1 MGYRGRGRGGG
12 RGGRGAS
19 RGGRG
24 RGRGREREREESGG
38 VHENEKRSGDQDSS
52 FDSSGSKSQQ
62 QATYKKERGKQT
74 SQLDPK
80 ARSFEFSGAKSAKP
94 SAVLS
99 GGRPGSEG
107 QGQGKAQGQGPPG
120 LKSKKKGKQAG
131 RSRGEPKVDVFLE
144 KQVETVRAILPD
156 YGRGFIAACL
166 KHYKMNLELTVSHV
180 MEGSLP
186 YELAT
191 LDSTQDIIMP
201 AEGERELEHT
211 NGGARKKGRE
221 QNKAPRE
228 TDMRRGN
235 VHRKGNED
243 ESGGRK
249 KDNKRDGK
257 KDGKSDGKREKKFDE
272 KFGGNKGARKAVV
285 EQKEESKASKIVDP
299 AVVEDLAKLEV
310 ESTSYIRFQ
319 KQLGHFSLSDVSK
332 SVPPNCTVLCVA
344 EKPSL
349 AQSIACFLAGGKGR
363 VHTRRSAQDVHE
375 FSAQFLGKQANF
387 KVTSVIGHVYS
398 LDFKLAKH
406 QSWDIDP
413 SELFDAPTERQEANP
428 KAHICKHLKQEA
440 KYCHF
445 LLLWL
450 DCDRE
455 GENICFEVIENTHQ
469 HMKKCGIKYPILR
482 AKFSAITE
490 SAIKTAMQ
498 NLTLP
503 NENEA
508 LAVDARQE
516 LDLKVGVSFTR
527 FQTRYFQGKYSN
539 LDASVVSYG
548 PCQTPTLGFC
558 VERHIERVQ
567 HVPKPFWTLS
577 VEAKKSG
584 EIFSLNPNSGRMFDQ
599 KKAQKLKNTLLANGE
614 AQVVSVE
621 EKKGSTQRPTGLNT
635 VNMLKMASTA
645 LGMGPHHAMQVAER
659 LYMQGFLSYPRTEST
674 GYPNGFDMRG
684 TLYAQ
689 TYNRYW
695 GSYVQSLLDLGYTAP
710 RPGKDMGD
718 HPPITPM
725 SSATE
730 NDIGGGDA
738 WRLYD
743 MVTRHFIA
751 SVSPDATH
759 LTTKIVLQSG
769 NETLTATGKRSL
781 TPGFTAILSHASVDT
796 SSVPALQKGD
806 TVPFTDIT
814 VNQGETTPPAY
825 LSESDLIEKMEK
837 NGIGTDASIPTHINN
852 ICVRRYCNTDNSRHM
867 VPTGLGIVLVQ
878 GYKLIDKDLVL
889 PTVRSYIEKQIDDI
903 AKGKISKQAVM
914 RKSLQEFV
922 SKFKHFVTE
931 IEKMDAL
938 FEASFTNAESSG
950 KIYTRC
956 GKTMRYLKLINSR
969 PPKLY
974 NPLTEEIY
982 VMPLGGAIK
991 QYKSLTCPICN
1002 FELSLYSLGHKSFP
1016 LCPNCYCNPPEGMS
1030 EPEKGVC
1037 TTCPMDDTHP
1047 IIESLKVCDC
1057 PESDGVL
1064 MVDPVGG
1071 PNWKLISTRSPLIA
1085 QFPPGQINK
1094 LTVLAEEDENG
1105 QRMIMIDFHK
1115 NSTLLKDGSLKHKG
1129 SLSDPFVENLIEWKM
1144 HNERGMVG
1152 RRGRGRGR
1160 RGRGRGRGRG
1170 KKVED
1175 LKMTFYGF

>member
-131 RSRGEPKVDVFLE
+131 GSRGELKVDVFLE

-257 KDGKSDGKREKKFDE
+257 KDGKRDGKREKKFDE

-498 NLTLP
+498 NL
-503 NENEA
+503 
-508 LAVDARQE
+508 
-516 LDLKVGVSFTR
+516 
-527 FQTRYFQGKYSN
+527 
-539 LDASVVSYG
+539 
-548 PCQTPTLGFC
+548 
-558 VERHIERVQ
+558 
-567 HVPKPFWTLS
+567 
-577 VEAKKSG
+577 
-584 EIFSLNPNSGRMFDQ
+584 
-599 KKAQKLKNTLLANGE
+599 
-614 AQVVSVE
+614 
-621 EKKGSTQRPTGLNT
+621 QRT
-635 VNMLKMASTA
+635 
-645 LGMGPHHAMQVAER
+645 
-659 LYMQGFLSYPRTEST
+659 
-674 GYPNGFDMRG
+674 
-684 TLYAQ
+684 
-689 TYNRYW
+689 
-695 GSYVQSLLDLGYTAP
+695 
-710 RPGKDMGD
+710 
-718 HPPITPM
+718 
-725 SSATE
+725 
-730 NDIGGGDA
+730 
-738 WRLYD
+738 
-743 MVTRHFIA
+743 
-751 SVSPDATH
+751 
-759 LTTKIVLQSG
+759 
-769 NETLTATGKRSL
+769 
-781 TPGFTAILSHASVDT
+781 
-796 SSVPALQKGD
+796 
-806 TVPFTDIT
+806 
-814 VNQGETTPPAY
+814 
-825 LSESDLIEKMEK
+825 
-837 NGIGTDASIPTHINN
+837 
-852 ICVRRYCNTDNSRHM
+852 
-867 VPTGLGIVLVQ
+867 
-878 GYKLIDKDLVL
+878 
-889 PTVRSYIEKQIDDI
+889 
-903 AKGKISKQAVM
+903 
-914 RKSLQEFV
+914 RKSCV
-922 SKFKHFVTE
+922 KF
-931 IEKMDAL
+931 
-938 FEASFTNAESSG
+938 
-950 KIYTRC
+950 
-956 GKTMRYLKLINSR
+956 
-969 PPKLY
+969 
-974 NPLTEEIY
+974 
-982 VMPLGGAIK
+982 
-991 QYKSLTCPICN
+991 
-1002 FELSLYSLGHKSFP
+1002 HKSP
-1016 LCPNCYCNPPEGMS
+1016 QHQHR
-1030 EPEKGVC
+1030 K
-1037 TTCPMDDTHP
+1037 
-1047 IIESLKVCDC
+1047 
-1057 PESDGVL
+1057 
-1064 MVDPVGG
+1064 
-1071 PNWKLISTRSPLIA
+1071 RA
-1085 QFPPGQINK
+1085 
-1094 LTVLAEEDENG
+1094 
-1105 QRMIMIDFHK
+1105 
-1115 NSTLLKDGSLKHKG
+1115 
-1129 SLSDPFVENLIEWKM
+1129 
-1144 HNERGMVG
+1144 
-1152 RRGRGRGR
+1152 
-1160 RGRGRGRGRG
+1160 
-1170 KKVED
+1170 
-1175 LKMTFYGF
+1175 